1 MKPVERHMKILKIIC
16 QRRFERIENLS
27 FELGV
32 SERTIRRDIEL
43 LSLDHAIYTKKGK
56 YGGIFALDTFKLD
69 RVYMEEKEI
78 EVLKKVAS
86 TMQDN
91 TTLSDDEKNILNNII
106 LDYTRPQKQK

>member
-43 LSLDHAIYTKKGK
+43 LSLDHAIYTQKGK